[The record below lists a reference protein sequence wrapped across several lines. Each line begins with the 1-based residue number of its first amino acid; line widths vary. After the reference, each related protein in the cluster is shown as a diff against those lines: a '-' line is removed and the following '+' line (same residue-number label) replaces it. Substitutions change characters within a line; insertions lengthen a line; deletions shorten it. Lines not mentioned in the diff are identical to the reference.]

1 VTSRRT
7 SRVKKTPTIS
17 PSDSEGLVIS
27 IDPSPQHTGLL
38 LIRHPEGRV
47 LYARTL
53 PGWAAVEEAL
63 GMMVIR
69 EGEVLAVIAE
79 QAAPR
84 GSPEQQELLG
94 VIRWEFKDKLVLL
107 NPGNWKP
114 FAKAN
119 SDRIPKLKDEHQR
132 DAYGMYLYW
141 AEAMAS
147 RRKGGRR

>member
-7 SRVKKTPTIS
+7 LQGRKKVPIS
-17 PSDSEGLVIS
+17 PSDDEGFVIAM
-27 IDPSPQHTGLL
+27 DPSPKHTGLL

-53 PGWAAVEEAL
+53 PGWAAVKEAL

-69 EGEVLAVIAE
+69 EGEILSVIAE

-84 GSPEQQELLG
+84 GSSEQQELLG

-114 FAKAN
+114 FAKAH
-119 SDRIPKLKDEHQR
+119 SDRIPNLKDEHQR

-141 AEAMAS
+141 AEIRS
-147 RRKGGRR
+147 RKSKGGIR